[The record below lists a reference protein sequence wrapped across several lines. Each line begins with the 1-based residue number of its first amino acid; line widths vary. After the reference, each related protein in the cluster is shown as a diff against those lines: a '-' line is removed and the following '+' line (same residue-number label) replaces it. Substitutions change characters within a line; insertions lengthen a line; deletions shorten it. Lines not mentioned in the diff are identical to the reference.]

1 MLFAF
6 AFAFLLL
13 LFCFALFYFCG
24 SLFAFAFCYSRF
36 AIRVFGFRP
45 LIRCAFA
52 AVPVSLGLRP
62 VSRPRSLSFLRTEF
76 RFHRGVSAGSVFC
89 IHYFKFRNSSA
100 RISLRGEALLAVRAV
115 PAAVSGSLASQ
126 IHLGA
131 VLLEEG
137 LKDAEHMLCLVF
149 VFHEF
154 IDSFFFVLAG
164 HIL

>member
-6 AFAFLLL
+6 AFAFLLCAFL
-13 LFCFALFYFCG
+13 LLRFAFCLCFL
-24 SLFAFAFCYSRF
+24 LFAFCDSRFRLPPLDSLRFCRRARFSRASSRF
-36 AIRVFGFRP
+36 ASPFPVFSPYG
-45 LIRCAFA
+45 
-52 AVPVSLGLRP
+52 VPFSPWGIG
-62 VSRPRSLSFLRTEF
+62 RT
-76 RFHRGVSAGSVFC
+76 VFC
-89 IHYFKFRNSSA
+89 IHYFKFRNSSV

-115 PAAVSGSLASQ
+115 PATVSGSLASQ
-126 IHLGA
+126 IHLGT

-137 LKDAEHMLCLVF
+137 LKDAEHVLCLVF